1 MPLLGAPGTNDQLSV
16 GDVQLFSWLKLMPSS
31 NVVVV
36 GTGLRILKMWEVRP
50 EVPGGIGFALGRR
63 GVRRR
68 LQQAGM
74 AWAGSGSPGP
84 GPEETLAQPP
94 APETTSRHLS
104 ARPDQGPASDR
115 REWLH
120 WTMGRRRP
128 DHPIPSHRRPSQLLL
143 ICPPPAPV
151 FGTPGDSP
159 PRYNSAI
166 CAARPSGLTMRR
178 GWYVLPRLLSK
189 WVPGL
194 TTTKK
199 HSLVPGEGSMQNWQR
214 ASSCRSHPALASRS
228 VENFPRWELS
238 QSRKVKQVAQFCCPI

>member
-31 NVVVV
+31 NVVVA

-50 EVPGGIGFALGRR
+50 EVPGGIGFGLGRR

-120 WTMGRRRP
+120 WTMGRRRL
-128 DHPIPSHRRPSQLLL
+128 DHPVPRHRRLSQLLL

-151 FGTPGDSP
+151 FGAPGQSTSIQFHNMCCPFIRADD
-159 PRYNSAI
+159 AK
-166 CAARPSGLTMRR
+166 GL
-178 GWYVLPRLLSK
+178 VCFAPFALK
-189 WVPGL
+189 WVDNDQK
-194 TTTKK
+194 T
-199 HSLVPGEGSMQNWQR
+199 SL
-214 ASSCRSHPALASRS
+214 SHA
-228 VENFPRWELS
+228 W
-238 QSRKVKQVAQFCCPI
+238 